1 MKDSSSDN
9 ISKVI
14 NVSRDLGVNINL
26 DQAKKL
32 ISYMSYILDCNQYI
46 NLTAITNEDEFITKH
61 LIDSMVISTLEEY
74 IDANTV
80 IDIGTGAGF
89 PGIPLAVLSSDKQ
102 FLLVDS
108 LLKRIK
114 IVNEVI
120 NLLEL
125 KNVAAVHARGETLE
139 KKTIFKNG
147 ADLVIARAVANMGK
161 LAKYTLP
168 NVKKDGFLIALKGP
182 NIDSELQE
190 SQEIIKKLGGR
201 IIRVQDLSFGELRH
215 NAVVCKKIN

>member
-114 IVNEVI
+114 IVNEGI

-168 NVKKDGFLIALKGP
+168 NVKKGGFLIALKGP
-182 NIDSELQE
+182 NIDNELQE

>member
-14 NVSRDLGVNINL
+14 NVSRELGININI

-89 PGIPLAVLSSDKQ
+89 SGIPLAVLSSDKQ

-114 IVNEVI
+114 IVNEGI
-120 NLLEL
+120 NLLEF

-168 NVKKDGFLIALKGP
+168 NVKKGGFLIALKGP
-182 NIDSELQE
+182 NIDGELQE

-201 IIRVQDLSFGELRH
+201 IIRVQDLSFGALKH

>member
-114 IVNEVI
+114 IVNEGI

-168 NVKKDGFLIALKGP
+168 NVKKGGSLIALKGP

>member
-9 ISKVI
+9 ISKVVNI
-14 NVSRDLGVNINL
+14 SRELGININL

-89 PGIPLAVLSSDKQ
+89 PGIPLAALSSDKQ

-114 IVNEVI
+114 IVNDGI

-125 KNVAAVHARGETLE
+125 KNVAAVHARGEALE

-168 NVKKDGFLIALKGP
+168 NVKKSGFLIALKGP

-201 IIRVQDLSFGELRH
+201 IIRVQDLSFGALKH

>member
-114 IVNEVI
+114 IVNEGI

>member
-114 IVNEVI
+114 IVNEGI

-168 NVKKDGFLIALKGP
+168 NVKKGGFLIALKGP

-201 IIRVQDLSFGELRH
+201 IIRVQDLSFGELKH

>member
-14 NVSRDLGVNINL
+14 NVSRESGININI

-114 IVNEVI
+114 IVNEGI

-168 NVKKDGFLIALKGP
+168 NVKKGGILIALKGP

>member
-14 NVSRDLGVNINL
+14 NISSQLGININL

-61 LIDSMVISTLEEY
+61 LIDSMVISRLEEY

-89 PGIPLAVLSSDKQ
+89 PGIPLAVLSGDKQ

-114 IVNEVI
+114 IVNDGI

-125 KNVAAVHARGETLE
+125 KNVAAVHARGEALE

-168 NVKKDGFLIALKGP
+168 NVKKGGFLIALKGS

>member
-26 DQAKKL
+26 DQAKKF

-114 IVNEVI
+114 IVNEGI

>member
-114 IVNEVI
+114 IVNDGI
-120 NLLEL
+120 NLFEL
-125 KNVAAVHARGETLE
+125 KNVVAVHARGEALE
-139 KKTIFKNG
+139 KKRIFKNG

-168 NVKKDGFLIALKGP
+168 NVKKGGSLIALKGP

>member
-14 NVSRDLGVNINL
+14 NVSRDLGVNNNL

-114 IVNEVI
+114 IVNEGI

>member
-1 MKDSSSDN
+1 MIDSSSDN

-14 NVSRDLGVNINL
+14 NVSRELGININI

-114 IVNEVI
+114 IVNEGI

-168 NVKKDGFLIALKGP
+168 NVKKDGFIIALKGP